1 MLNVRLRMTLMV
13 AGLGLG
19 WSLIAPPAA
28 AAQCTYDVF
37 PSSVDDV
44 AAAGA
49 SGSLTVGWSQP
60 PLPLDV
66 DLLCGDT
73 WVAGNTPRWI
83 SISTSLTDNSILY
96 YTVDA
101 NPTASARTGTITV
114 SGQTVTITQLA
125 NPCLTPQV
133 SPTSLS
139 FGSAG
144 GSQTVTVQGAA
155 TCTYDV
161 TASKAWIKLSST
173 TVAGGGS
180 VTVTVG
186 RYTGSTVGSG
196 TVTIGSTSIP
206 VGQCPGSPG
215 VSPASLLFSSAGGM
229 RTVGVQEAA
238 TCTYPVSANKA
249 WIGVA
254 PTTVAGNGTVT
265 VTVTVQPYTGT
276 TERSGTVTIDTRS
289 VPVTQP
295 PPTDPC
301 ASPPSPT
308 VIPSSLSFSSA
319 AGSKTVTVSGSSD
332 CSHPV
337 SDDQTWI
344 SVPSSVSGGDSM
356 TVSVT
361 ENTSTDNRS
370 GMVTIRATSMQ
381 VTQAGTTQPPVPNAA
396 PVAVDDAATTQTN
409 TPVPIAVLD
418 NDTDADNDALT
429 VAAVV
434 QAPTQGTAVVD
445 TGGQTITYT
454 PPMTDWT
461 GVTEFRY
468 RVTDGSRTAVATVTV
483 TVTPANRP
491 PTANAGRNRTAAVGT
506 IVRLNGSLSRDPDS
520 DSLQYQWTQ
529 TSGPE
534 VVLLHASHFYRATTG
549 LEVIFTAP
557 ATPGDDD
564 LEFSLVVTDARGATS
579 EPATVTVTVLGAVLT
594 QHRER
599 LLADLASRGGRT
611 GGVCALWNS
620 LNRQKK
626 EVFLWNTHR
635 LYITGMLPDVTK
647 LYAIYGAEGAVC
659 GGDEYNRTFM
669 SMTAELR
676 DKMLLVARDNNTT
689 VLSTWRETWD
699 PACGW
704 VNSIPIA
711 ELFLGPCPHPPFTRQ
726 IETSPGK
733 PRGQINFFGED
744 LLRVSRTYRGLEG
757 VCGTETMIIRRSN
770 LCPAGDSCSG
780 AGSYAGCAVS
790 YTDTLVG
797 ELTTYTRGPDNDPVT
812 ISDKFSFEMDQ
823 DYGFRH
829 RSAPH
834 CNGMRST
841 YSYNYGHPN
850 WGWRPS
856 GCSPVTVPEADP
868 EDPFATGLA
877 VTIRADDVTV
887 LRDRVNALRQRFD
900 LAAFSWTD
908 ATITPEVT
916 PVKAVHLTELRT
928 ALNEAYRS
936 ATRSVP
942 TYTDAVITPRV
953 TPVRMIHLTE
963 LRRAVVALEQ

>member
-1 MLNVRLRMTLMV
+1 MTLNGTGSSDPDDDTLSYAWTQTSGTSV
-13 AGLGLG
+13 TLTNAATAQPTFTAPEVTADT
-19 WSLIAPPAA
+19 SLAF
-28 AAQCTYDVF
+28 T
-37 PSSVDDV
+37 
-44 AAAGA
+44 
-49 SGSLTVGWSQP
+49 LTVS
-60 PLPLDV
+60 D
-66 DLLCGDT
+66 
-73 WVAGNTPRWI
+73 GNT
-83 SISTSLTDNSILY
+83 SDTD
-96 YTVDA
+96 
-101 NPTASARTGTITV
+101 
-114 SGQTVTITQLA
+114 
-125 NPCLTPQV
+125 
-133 SPTSLS
+133 
-139 FGSAG
+139 
-144 GSQTVTVQGAA
+144 
-155 TCTYDV
+155 
-161 TASKAWIKLSST
+161 
-173 TVAGGGS
+173 
-180 VTVTVG
+180 
-186 RYTGSTVGSG
+186 
-196 TVTIGSTSIP
+196 
-206 VGQCPGSPG
+206 
-215 VSPASLLFSSAGGM
+215 
-229 RTVGVQEAA
+229 
-238 TCTYPVSANKA
+238 
-249 WIGVA
+249 
-254 PTTVAGNGTVT
+254 TVT
-265 VTVTVQPYTGT
+265 VTVEDT
-276 TERSGTVTIDTRS
+276 TPTNHPPVANAGPDQMVDEGD
-289 VPVTQP
+289 PVTLNG
-295 PPTDPC
+295 T
-301 ASPPSPT
+301 
-308 VIPSSLSFSSA
+308 
-319 AGSKTVTVSGSSD
+319 GSSD
-332 CSHPV
+332 PEGHTLTYAWTQNSETSVTLTNATTAQPTFTAPAVTADTPLEFTLTV
-337 SDDQTWI
+337 SD
-344 SVPSSVSGGDSM
+344 G
-356 TVSVT
+356 
-361 ENTSTDNRS
+361 NTSDR
-370 GMVTIRATSMQ
+370 
-381 VTQAGTTQPPVPNAA
+381 
-396 PVAVDDAATTQTN
+396 D
-409 TPVPIAVLD
+409 
-418 NDTDADNDALT
+418 
-429 VAAVV
+429 
-434 QAPTQGTAVVD
+434 
-445 TGGQTITYT
+445 
-454 PPMTDWT
+454 
-461 GVTEFRY
+461 
-468 RVTDGSRTAVATVTV
+468 TVTV
-483 TVTPANRP
+483 TVEDTTLPNHPPVANAGPDQMVDEGDPVTLDGTGSSDPEGHTLTYAWTQDSETSVTLTNAATAQPTFTAPEVTADTPLEFTLTVSDGNTSDRDTVTVTVEDTDTTPANRP